1 MTIIKKADVK
11 SHLRARTGGKLL
23 PFGSRSQP
31 DATGYSNDRIRSAQV
46 RMSSFAGPS
55 NRQGAITPTVTSSS
69 VQAAADREQPLEPL
83 IVKAS
88 QA

>member
-11 SHLRARTGGKLL
+11 SHLRARTSGKLL

-31 DATGYSNDRIRSAQV
+31 DATGYSNDRIRGTQV
-46 RMSSFAGPS
+46 SGSSSEGSS
-55 NRQGAITPTVTSSS
+55 NRQSAVTPKVTKSS
-69 VQAAADREQPLEPL
+69 VQAVTDGEQPLEL
-83 IVKAS
+83 LSVKAS